1 MGYPISSSILD
12 WFLLNHPA
20 MGYHHLWKRPFM
32 PWGNPR
38 RKDSP
43 SKLGEKWSLYTP
55 HTTLYLYTLHFT
67 PYTLHSTLY
76 TTLHT
81 LHSTLYTSHSTLHTP
96 HFTLHTLHSTLYTPH
111 FTPHTLHSTLHS
123 PHLTLYTLHSTL
135 NTPLSS
141 HPTLCTPPSSVFRSL
156 QCTGR

>member
-76 TTLHT
+76 T